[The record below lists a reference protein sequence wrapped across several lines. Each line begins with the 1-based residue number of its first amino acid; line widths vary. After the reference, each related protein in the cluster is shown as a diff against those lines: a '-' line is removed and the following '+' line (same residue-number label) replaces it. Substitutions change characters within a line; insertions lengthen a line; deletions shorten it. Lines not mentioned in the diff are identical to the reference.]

1 MRLGLASITLASAF
15 AVACSGGDD
24 DDSSTPTTV
33 QPANVGLAVDGLTS
47 FSSSL
52 EGLDGQN
59 AALAAF
65 QIGAA
70 AQAIVVADS
79 GSAAPALTMP
89 PAGAGA
95 GTCTCEADG
104 CTFDG
109 CGDAGGTW
117 SVDGTID
124 VDGDNITFD
133 LQLAV
138 AIGGQSLD
146 WHYQGDLTVNE
157 TLIDGSASGDGSGS
171 FSAEGESVE
180 LDWSWELDCNEI
192 TLNDSGCPTGGS
204 LDASVSYDVSGSSG
218 EGSFSG
224 SASVAFGPE
233 CGDFD
238 IE

>member
-33 QPANVGLAVDGLTS
+33 NSAGVTNAVTGMTN

-52 EGLDGQN
+52 ESANGAD
-59 AALAAF
+59 AALYAF

-70 AQAIVVADS
+70 AQSIVVADN
-79 GSAAPALTMP
+79 GSTAPALIVP
-89 PAGAGA
+89 PRAAVTGTCDCDADSCMFEDCGDEA
-95 GTCTCEADG
+95 GT
-104 CTFDG
+104 
-109 CGDAGGTW
+109 W
-117 SVDGTID
+117 TID
-124 VDGDNITFD
+124 GSIEVDGDHVTFD
-133 LQLAV
+133 LDLAV
-138 AIGGQSLD
+138 AFGGQSLD
-146 WHYQGDLTVNE
+146 WQYQGDLTVNE

-171 FSAEGESVE
+171 FSAEGENVE
-180 LDWSWELDCNEI
+180 LDWSWELGCNEI
-192 TLNDSGCPTGGS
+192 TLNDNGCPTGGS

-224 SASVAFGPE
+224 SASVAFGPD
-233 CGDFD
+233 CGDFE

>member
-33 QPANVGLAVDGLTS
+33 NSASVTGAVTGLTT

-52 EGLDGQN
+52 ESAEGAD

-70 AQAIVVADS
+70 AQSIVVADN
-79 GSAAPALTMP
+79 GSSAPALIVPSRAAVT
-89 PAGAGA
+89 
-95 GTCTCEADG
+95 GTCICDADS
-104 CTFDG
+104 CTFEN
-109 CGDAGGTW
+109 CGEDGTW
-117 SVDGTID
+117 SVDGSIE
-124 VDGDNITFD
+124 VDGDHITFD
-133 LQLAV
+133 LDLAV
-138 AIGGQSLD
+138 AFGGSSLD
-146 WHYQGDLTVNE
+146 WQYQGDLTVNE
-157 TLIDGSASGDGSGS
+157 TLIDGSVSGDGSGS
-171 FSAEGESVE
+171 FSAEGETVE

-192 TLNDSGCPTGGS
+192 TLDDGCPTGGS

-224 SASVAFGPE
+224 SASVAFGPA